1 MATMIEKR
9 LASLKKEAEKLQ
21 TQLQKRTALLE
32 KKLAKAEK
40 LGIKD
45 WTSEDFRYHTLT
57 LKDTTDKQY
66 ELYFSLSITKND
78 VKETEERIELNRK
91 ALENIIPQV
100 ENIKKEQDEDERI
113 ANMETKF
120 FQMTAEEK
128 AKREA
133 EYKAWLK
140 WFKAECLK
148 DGVIIE
154 EVTGWGISGKTKSGK
169 SFSLYGNNG
178 FTKRS
183 FHCYT
188 FYLDGQMIFTS
199 GEFGTAYKDLK
210 K

>member
-9 LASLKKEAEKLQ
+9 LESLTKEAEKLQ

-40 LGIKD
+40 LGMKN
-45 WTSEDFRYHTLT
+45 WTVDDYRYHA
-57 LKDTTDKQY
+57 LKVKDITDKQY
-66 ELYFSLSITKND
+66 ELWFSLRATEND
-78 VKETEERIELNRK
+78 VKETEDKIERNRK

-100 ENIKKEQDEDERI
+100 YDIKKEQDEDERI
-113 ANMETKF
+113 ASMETKF

-154 EVTGWGISGKTKSGK
+154 EVTGWGIIGKSKSGK

>member
-32 KKLAKAEK
+32 KKLATAEK
-40 LGIKD
+40 LGMKN
-45 WTSEDFRYHTLT
+45 WTVDDFRYHALEV
-57 LKDTTDKQY
+57 KDISDKQY
-66 ELYFSLSITKND
+66 ELWFSLRITEDD
-78 VKETEERIELNRK
+78 VKETEDKIERNRK

-100 ENIKKEQDEDERI
+100 EDIKKEQDEDERI
-113 ANMETKF
+113 ANMEAKF

-154 EVTGWGISGKTKSGK
+154 EVTGWGITGKSKSGK
-169 SFSLYGNNG
+169 SFGLYGNNG